1 MTVHNRPAYPVIPM
15 KKIDI
20 VILGLLSLMLSGC
33 RLKRPENVLS
43 PKKMEQF
50 LYDYHLA
57 QAVTQDFSKDER
69 YTTIAYVD
77 WAYSK
82 NGITREQ
89 FDASLIW
96 YTRYPKELARIY
108 KRLSNRVDDEYKAV
122 SKSLSQIEKKS
133 YSIPSGDSV
142 NLWYLDRTS
151 LLNTSEFMNR
161 ITYRVGSDTTIY
173 LGDTLSLNLN
183 GTFLSIDSGVPAYA
197 YISLSAYYNDSIS
210 TADTLL
216 RCSGPV
222 SLSVVLDKSKR
233 MSAIGGSVNYIDSTD
248 NRGSMLVLS
257 GLELMRYHAKK
268 AAAVTDSTA
277 AASEL

>member
-1 MTVHNRPAYPVIPM
+1 MIPIIRM

-57 QAVTQDFSKDER
+57 QAITQDFSKDER
-69 YTTIAYVD
+69 YTTMAYVD

-82 NGITREQ
+82 NGITKEQ

-96 YTRYPKELARIY
+96 YTRNPKELTRIY
-108 KRLSNRVDDEYKAV
+108 KRLQNRVDQEYKDV
-122 SKSLSQIEKKS
+122 SRSLSQIEKKS

-151 LLNTSEFMNR
+151 LLNTSDYMNR
-161 ITYRVGSDTTIY
+161 ITYKVGNDTTIY
-173 LGDTLSLNLN
+173 LGDTISLNLN
-183 GTFLSIDSGVPAYA
+183 GTFISIDSGVPAYA
-197 YISLSAYYNDSIS
+197 YISLSAYYYDSIS

-216 RCSGPV
+216 RGSGPV
-222 SLSVVLDKSKR
+222 ALSLVLDNKKR
-233 MSAIGGSVNYIDSTD
+233 ISAISGSINYLDSTD

-257 GLELMRYHAKK
+257 GLELMRYHARKQ
-268 AAAVTDSTA
+268 AAATDSTA
-277 AASEL
+277 AAPEL